1 VEEEA
6 FRAAKLLA
14 ITTQKEKLKFDKQR
28 KCLLKTAIKI
38 AVGLSGVS
46 HGCTASLDH
55 EDEDEVARLTSL
67 LDGAHCDLGQAS
79 EELERLVREKAQ
91 VI

>member
-1 VEEEA
+1 MEEEA

-14 ITTQKEKLKFDKQR
+14 ITTQREKLKFDKQR
-28 KCLLKTAIKI
+28 KCLLKTAMKI

-55 EDEDEVARLTSL
+55 EDEVARLTSL